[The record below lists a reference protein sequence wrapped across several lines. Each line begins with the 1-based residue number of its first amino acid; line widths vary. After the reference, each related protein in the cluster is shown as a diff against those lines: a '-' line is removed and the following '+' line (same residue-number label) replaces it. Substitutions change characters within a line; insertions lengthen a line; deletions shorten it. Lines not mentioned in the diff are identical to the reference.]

1 MQNMKTAFLT
11 AGLAIVGLSACGEII
26 ERPSGIKFGQ
36 RMTLKPYVSM
46 SVAYDSNVE
55 AQNGNTGAGEADV
68 LWTISPGLS
77 LDYRGERSA
86 LLLSGYYSFKSYTK
100 DCYRNYNGHSFG
112 EDLRWNWSNVDHGEK
127 GWSLILGESFQQYN
141 SADDM
146 VVDGGQNYSGDTR
159 QFQIS
164 GAVQRQFNER
174 WHGNLNASYYWLD
187 YMNDTK
193 QRFAYYGWDRWLVG
207 AEAGF
212 APSKWTDIL
221 LSGGYMGYEQDNLE
235 GSQYGGSS
243 DGFTVQGGLGSY
255 MTERISYR
263 ALVGWSR
270 FNYADTGD
278 SSDGF
283 VYTLSGN
290 WKIGETWNTMLLASS
305 YYQPSERQQ
314 STKSRVDAV
323 SWGVAKSMVRGK
335 LRATFDIRYRHE
347 TNEYVGNTANDF
359 DYSLDIVTGRI
370 GLDYSFNRIF
380 AVFGYAEYQRSFND
394 HADQHNG
401 AYDYDRWRVTG
412 GFRLSY

>member
-1 MQNMKTAFLT
+1 MQNNKTAFLM
-11 AGLAIVGLSACGEII
+11 AGLAIVGLSAYGEII
-26 ERPSGIKFGQ
+26 ERPSGIKLGQ

-46 SVAYDSNVE
+46 SVSYDSNVE
-55 AQNGNTGAGEADV
+55 ATSGTAGANEGDV
-68 LWTISPGLS
+68 LWSISPGLS

-86 LLLSGYYSFKSYTK
+86 LLLSGYYNYRSYTK
-100 DCYRNYNGHSFG
+100 SEFDRYNGHSFG
-112 EDLRWNWSNVDHGEK
+112 EDLRFNWSNVDRGEK
-127 GWSLILGESFQQYN
+127 GWSLILGQSFQQYN
-141 SADDM
+141 SADEM
-146 VVDGGQNYSGDTR
+146 TLANGQNYSSDTR

-193 QRFAYYGWDRWLVG
+193 NQYAYYGWDRWLVG

-221 LSGGYMGYEQDNLE
+221 LSGGYMGYEQDNME
-235 GSQYGGSS
+235 GSRFGGSS
-243 DGFTVQGGLGSY
+243 DGWTIQGGLGSY

-263 ALVGWSR
+263 ALAGWSR
-270 FNYADTGD
+270 FNYANTGD
-278 SSDGF
+278 STDGF

-323 SWGVAKSMVRGK
+323 SWGVAKSLIRGK
-335 LRATFDIRYRHE
+335 LRLTCDIRYRHE
-347 TNEYVGNTANDF
+347 TNEYVGNAFNNS

-370 GLDYSFNRIF
+370 GADYSFNRIL
-380 AVFGYAEYQRSFND
+380 AVFASAEYQRSFND
-394 HADQHNG
+394 ESDRDNG